1 MKAGQFGW
9 VAAASLL
16 AVLHVTAASAAVYR
30 LDETGTVVS
39 EPVVQMH
46 WQDDRP
52 GGSREHAV
60 AATMRVD
67 VRLNVRPWLNRPS
80 RIYLVFAPIS
90 GTRVSAEW
98 TTHGRLLPGS
108 LQSGERAL
116 VFEGPA
122 GPATLT
128 DTLRMRL
135 ETDGRR
141 LRTTQRLDF
150 HFEIE
155 VDP

>member
-1 MKAGQFGW
+1 MTTRRPGWLFAGALL
-9 VAAASLL
+9 VAAF
-16 AVLHVTAASAAVYR
+16 TAPAHAAVYR
-30 LDETGTVVS
+30 LDESGTVVAD
-39 EPVVQMH
+39 PVVQMQ
-46 WQDDRP
+46 WNNGAP
-52 GGSREHAV
+52 GTGADSTV
-60 AATMRVD
+60 AAALRVE
-67 VRLNVRPWLNRPS
+67 VRLNLQPWLNRPA
-80 RIYLVFAPIS
+80 RIYLVFAPVTGNRI
-90 GTRVSAEW
+90 RAEW
-98 TTHGRLLPGS
+98 TTHGRLLPGA

-122 GPATLT
+122 GPASLT

-141 LRTTQRLDF
+141 LSAPQRLDF

>member
-1 MKAGQFGW
+1 MRQRGARW
-9 VAAASLL
+9 LVAASLL
-16 AVLHVTAASAAVYR
+16 GTLAWLPAHAAVFR
-30 LDETGTVVS
+30 IDEAGTLVS
-39 EPVVQMH
+39 DPVLQMQ
-46 WQDDRP
+46 WRNGRGAPDQK
-52 GGSREHAV
+52 V
-60 AATMRVD
+60 AAALRID
-67 VRLNVRPWLNRPS
+67 VRLNLQPWLNRPA
-80 RIYLVFAPIS
+80 RIYLVLAPLT
-90 GTRVSAEW
+90 GNRVQAQW

-122 GPATLT
+122 GPAAFT

-141 LRTTQRLDF
+141 LSTPQRLDF